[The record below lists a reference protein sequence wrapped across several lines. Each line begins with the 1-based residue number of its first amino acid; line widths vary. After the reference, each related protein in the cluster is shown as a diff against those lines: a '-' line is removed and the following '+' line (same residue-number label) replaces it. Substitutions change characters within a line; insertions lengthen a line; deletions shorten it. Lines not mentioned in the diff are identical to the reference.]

1 MKQNPNDA
9 IAARLRV
16 ARAARGMQARDL
28 ARRIGISTPRMSRLE
43 RAHQLPRDE
52 EIDKI
57 ADVLGVSPTWL
68 TDPSPLPLGRRRADN

>member
-1 MKQNPNDA
+1 MKNISTDA
-9 IAARLRV
+9 VAARLRV

-28 ARRIGISTPRMSRLE
+28 ARQIGISTPRMSRLE

-57 ADVLGVSPTWL
+57 ADVLGIDGAWL
-68 TDPSPLPLGRRRADN
+68 RDPRPLTFV